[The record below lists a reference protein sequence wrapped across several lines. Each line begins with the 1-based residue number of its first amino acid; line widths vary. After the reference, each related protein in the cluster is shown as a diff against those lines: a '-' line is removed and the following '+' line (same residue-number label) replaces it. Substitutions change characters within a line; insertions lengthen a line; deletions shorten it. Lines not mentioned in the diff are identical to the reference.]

1 MVEALLLTLV
11 LALLVLATVA
21 VAGFFILR
29 RIFLRTANRMAHHVE
44 RALTELANSVRLR
57 SSAGGRATAGQAV
70 GTRVSATAA
79 RVATGRLTRLG
90 AYAAAEGLSEDAA
103 RAQFTRSIE
112 HIAKTMDSAITLPIV
127 GGVGLD
133 ALLGLFPVAGDA
145 VSAAIS
151 ISLIAR
157 SVRYGIP
164 REIITTMLANVL
176 VDLLLGA
183 VPLVGDL
190 ADMWFKANERNV
202 ALLKEYLGDE
212 ARNTI
217 DADVISRA

>member
-1 MVEALLLTLV
+1 MEALLLTVVLV
-11 LALLVLATVA
+11 VAL
-21 VAGFFILR
+21 VAGIGVAGYFILQR
-29 RIFLRTANRMAHHVE
+29 VFLRTADRMAHHI
-44 RALTELANSVRLR
+44 AATLTEIAD
-57 SSAGGRATAGQAV
+57 SAI

-79 RVATGRLTRLG
+79 RVATGHLTNLA
-90 AYAAAEGLSEDAA
+90 AYAAAQGISEEAA

-112 HIAKTMDSAITLPIV
+112 RLARTMDSAIRLPIV

-133 ALLGLFPVAGDA
+133 ALLGLVPVAGDLT
-145 VSAAIS
+145 SAGIS

-157 SVRYGIP
+157 SVRYGVP
-164 REIITTMLANVL
+164 REIITKMLANVL
-176 VDLLLGA
+176 VDLVLGA

-212 ARNTI
+212 ARPP
-217 DADVISRA
+217 AP